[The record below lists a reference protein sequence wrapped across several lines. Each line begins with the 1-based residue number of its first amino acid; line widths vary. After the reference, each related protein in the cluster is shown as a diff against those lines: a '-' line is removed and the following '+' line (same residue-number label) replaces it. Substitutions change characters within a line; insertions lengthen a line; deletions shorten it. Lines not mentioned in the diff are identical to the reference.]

1 MSNSNR
7 EQFDLFKSKFEA
19 LINKAGVNHKP
30 VIYKRSE
37 PYSEVIDSTYA
48 DEAIELAKQLPSGL
62 VEISIYDLD
71 EDGDRVPNTTEVL
84 YPEITPEMEDLNR
97 LGRRRPNV

>member
-1 MSNSNR
+1 MQNKNEITITPRRYVAISLSNSNR

-62 VEISIYDLD
+62 VEISIL
-71 EDGDRVPNTTEVL
+71 
-84 YPEITPEMEDLNR
+84 
-97 LGRRRPNV
+97 